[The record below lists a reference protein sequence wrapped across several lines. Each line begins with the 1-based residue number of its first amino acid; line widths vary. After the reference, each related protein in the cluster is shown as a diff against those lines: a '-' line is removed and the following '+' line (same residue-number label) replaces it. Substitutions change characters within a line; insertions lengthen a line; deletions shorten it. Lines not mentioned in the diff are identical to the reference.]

1 MNIRDYALLALVVLL
16 GVFVQV
22 LLVAADG
29 KETPGRAA
37 EEFTRAFFKLD
48 PAMTERMCADL
59 AADKQAVD
67 TLIHDTAVRARALGF
82 SPGYMRMQ
90 LFHVEASVLAQD
102 EQTAQ
107 VHLNSEMRRSIH
119 PVFAAFAKMW
129 NLGQAHQLDET
140 LDLVKEGDQW
150 KVCKHNLKII
160 M

>member
-1 MNIRDYALLALVVLL
+1 MKIRDYALLALVVLL

-22 LLVAADG
+22 LLVTADS

-59 AADKQAVD
+59 AADAEAVD
-67 TLIHDTAVRARALGF
+67 MLIHDVAQQARARGF

-90 LFHVEASVLAQD
+90 LFGVQASVVEQD

-129 NLGQAHQLDET
+129 GLGQAYQLDET

-150 KVCKHNLKII
+150 KVCQHDLQII

>member
-1 MNIRDYALLALVVLL
+1 MKIRDYSILALVVLL

-22 LLVAADG
+22 LLVAADC
-29 KETPGRAA
+29 KETPVRAA

-48 PAMTERMCADL
+48 PAMAERMCGDL
-59 AADKQAVD
+59 AADEEALD
-67 TLIHDTAVRARALGF
+67 NLIHDAAVQARARGF

-90 LFHVEASVLAQD
+90 LFQVEAAVLAQD

-107 VHLNSEMRRSIH
+107 VHLRSEMRRSIH
-119 PVFAAFAKMW
+119 PAFAAFAKMW
-129 NLGQAHQLDET
+129 NLGKAHHLDET

-150 KVCKHNLKII
+150 KVCGHNLEII